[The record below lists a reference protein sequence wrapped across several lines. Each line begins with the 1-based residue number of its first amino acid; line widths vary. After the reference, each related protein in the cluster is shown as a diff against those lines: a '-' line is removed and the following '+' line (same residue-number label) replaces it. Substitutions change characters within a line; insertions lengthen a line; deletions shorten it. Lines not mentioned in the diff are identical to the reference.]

1 MPDPGRFGRRGLP
14 PVTEN
19 PHPSALATTAPLSSD
34 PCDSPELSPDG
45 RSGLPSLPPPGAAAA
60 PRGAAHLHPA
70 DAADPAV
77 SVGRPAPPPL
87 QAPPRSAYLH
97 IPFCHRRCFYCDF
110 PVVPLGDRAD
120 GASGPGAASI
130 AAYLELLH
138 REIARSPAGPPLS
151 TVYLGGGTPS
161 MLTPDQVGGLLEA
174 LAQRFGLAPAAE
186 ISLEMDPASFDR
198 PRLAGYLAAGV
209 NRVSLGG
216 QSFDDTVLASLGRR
230 HRRADLLE
238 AAGWLERA
246 RRAGEL
252 RSWSLDLIQGV
263 PLAGGAASGEGPAA
277 GSFPPRQE
285 VLRHWQSDLAQ
296 ALAVGPPHLSLYD
309 LIVESGTVFERLQRQ
324 GALPLPD
331 EDTSADLMEIS
342 QRRLA
347 AAGYGHYEVSN
358 YALPGHASRHNRVY
372 WSGAGWWGFGL
383 GATAAPWGERQA
395 RPRTRQAY
403 ADWLASSGAGEGPPG
418 AWAAA
423 ALGAGASQ
431 ASSSGMPFDERL
443 LVGLRRREGVNLEA
457 LAAAHQVRQ
466 EALAD
471 LRNRLQSFEREGLLR
486 IEGPRWRLSDPEGL
500 ALSNGVLR
508 ECLEWWERAGCRS
521 SLAAPRSPDP
531 AHPSAEARREAG
543 AG

>member
-1 MPDPGRFGRRGLP
+1 MVQP
-14 PVTEN
+14 
-19 PHPSALATTAPLSSD
+19 
-34 PCDSPELSPDG
+34 
-45 RSGLPSLPPPGAAAA
+45 
-60 PRGAAHLHPA
+60 
-70 DAADPAV
+70 
-77 SVGRPAPPPL
+77 
-87 QAPPRSAYLH
+87 PPRSAYLH

-138 REIARSPAGPPLS
+138 QEIARSPAGPPLA

-161 MLTPDQVGGLLEA
+161 MLSPDQVGGLLEA
-174 LAQRFGLAPAAE
+174 LARRFGLAPAAE

-216 QSFDDTVLASLGRR
+216 QSFDNAVLASLGRR

-246 RRAGEL
+246 HRAGEL

-263 PLAGGAASGEGPAA
+263 PLPAGAACGGEPAA
-277 GSFPPRQE
+277 ASSPARQA
-285 VLRHWQSDLAQ
+285 VLRHWQSDLEQ
-296 ALAVGPPHLSLYD
+296 AIALGPPHLSLYD
-309 LIVESGTVFERLQRQ
+309 LIVEPGTVFERLQRRD
-324 GALPLPD
+324 ALPLPD
-331 EDTSADLMEIS
+331 EDTAADLMELS

-372 WSGAGWWGFGL
+372 WSGAGWWGFGM

-403 ADWLASSGAGEGPPG
+403 ADWLATS
-418 AWAAA
+418 AAV
-423 ALGAGASQ
+423 LGAGASQ
-431 ASSSGMPFDERL
+431 PSSSGMPFDERL

-457 LAAAHQVRQ
+457 LAAAYQVRR

-471 LRNRLQSFEREGLLR
+471 LRDRLRPYEREGLLR

-500 ALSNGVLR
+500 ALSNAVLR
-508 ECLEWWERAGCRS
+508 ECLDWWECVGSRS
-521 SLAAPRSPDP
+521 SPAAPRSPDP
-531 AHPSAEARREAG
+531 AHR
-543 AG
+543 

>member
-1 MPDPGRFGRRGLP
+1 
-14 PVTEN
+14 
-19 PHPSALATTAPLSSD
+19 
-34 PCDSPELSPDG
+34 
-45 RSGLPSLPPPGAAAA
+45 
-60 PRGAAHLHPA
+60 
-70 DAADPAV
+70 
-77 SVGRPAPPPL
+77 
-87 QAPPRSAYLH
+87 
-97 IPFCHRRCFYCDF
+97 
-110 PVVPLGDRAD
+110 VVPLGDRAD

-138 REIARSPAGPPLS
+138 QEIARSPAGPPLA

-161 MLTPDQVGGLLEA
+161 MLSPDQVGGLLEA
-174 LAQRFGLAPAAE
+174 LARRFGLAPAAE

-216 QSFDDTVLASLGRR
+216 QSFDNAVLASLGRR

-246 RRAGEL
+246 HRAGEL

-263 PLAGGAASGEGPAA
+263 PLPAGAACGGEPAA
-277 GSFPPRQE
+277 ASSPPRQD
-285 VLRHWQSDLAQ
+285 VLRHWQSDLEQ
-296 ALAVGPPHLSLYD
+296 AIALGPPHLSLYD
-309 LIVESGTVFERLQRQ
+309 LIVEPGTVFERLQRR

-331 EDTSADLMEIS
+331 EDTAADLMEFS

-403 ADWLASSGAGEGPPG
+403 ADWLASAAPSGGEEPVEAGEDPLGS
-418 AWAAA
+418 WAA

-431 ASSSGMPFDERL
+431 PSSSGMPFDERL

-457 LAAAHQVRQ
+457 LAAAYQVRR

-471 LRNRLQSFEREGLLR
+471 LRDRLQPYEREGLLR

-508 ECLEWWERAGCRS
+508 ECLAWWERAGCRS
-521 SLAAPRSPDP
+521 SPATPQSPDP
-531 AHPSAEARREAG
+531 AHR
-543 AG
+543 